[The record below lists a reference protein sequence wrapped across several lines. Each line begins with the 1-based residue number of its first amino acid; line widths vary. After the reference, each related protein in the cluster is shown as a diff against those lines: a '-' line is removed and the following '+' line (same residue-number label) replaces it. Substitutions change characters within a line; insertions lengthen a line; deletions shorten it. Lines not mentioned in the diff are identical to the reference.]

1 MPKIQDIDLTPNPNA
16 RKFILKEPITSGV
29 AKSFENKEDAS
40 SDILASK
47 MFEFEGITNVFIIDN
62 WITITQDG
70 SRNWDD
76 LLVEVAQP
84 IREHEPLKNDEV
96 SINEPHFNFD
106 DLTEDDK
113 ITLDAIQDILDQE
126 IRPYLQAD
134 GGDLYIVGFK
144 DKLLQVHYQGACG
157 SCPSSLTGTLMGI
170 ESMVKRV
177 DPEISVTAI

>member
-16 RKFILKEPITSGV
+16 RKFVLKEPITNGV
-29 AKSFENKEDAS
+29 ARSFENKEDAS
-40 SDILASK
+40 SDNLASK
-47 MFEFEGITNVFIIDN
+47 IFEFKGITNVFIIDN

-84 IREHEPLKNDEV
+84 IREHEPLKIDDV
-96 SINEPHFNFD
+96 SIVEPHFNFD

-113 ITLDAIQDILDQE
+113 STLDAIQDILDQE

-177 DPEISVTAI
+177 DPEITVTAI